1 MDKNIQ
7 TQIDEL
13 NGKLDLI
20 LEYVNQ
26 QRLKSA
32 SVDDLIADISIVGK
46 DMYNSAVLELENRS
60 VEIDPE
66 DVKMIALKLL
76 RNVRN
81 INGVLDTFESA
92 ADFMKDASPIAN
104 EMIID
109 MIKRLNDFDKKGYFG
124 FIAETGAII
133 DNIVTHFSREDIRM
147 LADNI
152 VSILET
158 LRSLTQPEM
167 MKSINNAVKVYSS
180 LDMDTVQEYS
190 IWKLM
195 REINKPEMKR
205 AMGFMVSFMKTL
217 SQPNNENIESPRV
230 HGGL

>member
-7 TQIDEL
+7 IQIDEL

-32 SVDDLIADISIVGK
+32 SVDDLIADVSIVGK

-92 ADFMKDASPIAN
+92 VDFMKDASPILN

-133 DNIVTHFSREDIRM
+133 DNIVTHFGREDIRL

-158 LRSLTQPEM
+158 LKSLTQPEM
-167 MKSINNAVKVYSS
+167 MASINNAIKVYSS

-190 IWKLM
+190 VWKLM

-205 AMGFMVSFMKTL
+205 ALGFMVSFMKNL
-217 SQPNNENIESPRV
+217 SQPDNESK
-230 HGGL
+230 

>member
-7 TQIDEL
+7 IQIDEL

-32 SVDDLIADISIVGK
+32 SVDDLIADVSIVGK

-92 ADFMKDASPIAN
+92 VDFMKDASPILN
-104 EMIID
+104 EMI
-109 MIKRLNDFDKKGYFG
+109 MFQAN
-124 FIAETGAII
+124 
-133 DNIVTHFSREDIRM
+133 
-147 LADNI
+147 
-152 VSILET
+152 
-158 LRSLTQPEM
+158 
-167 MKSINNAVKVYSS
+167 
-180 LDMDTVQEYS
+180 
-190 IWKLM
+190 
-195 REINKPEMKR
+195 
-205 AMGFMVSFMKTL
+205 
-217 SQPNNENIESPRV
+217 
-230 HGGL
+230 